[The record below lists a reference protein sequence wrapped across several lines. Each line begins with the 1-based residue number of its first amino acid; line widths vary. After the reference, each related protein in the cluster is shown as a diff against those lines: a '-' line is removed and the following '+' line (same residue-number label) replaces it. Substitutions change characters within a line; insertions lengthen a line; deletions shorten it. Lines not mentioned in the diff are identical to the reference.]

1 MVKHK
6 LLQKRA
12 YFLHGKNVVTE
23 MGIYLFIKRC
33 KTLAIFSI
41 IRFLSTPNSGV
52 KSGVLRYDKQ
62 QKRCIPFNKYAPFI
76 LFNYSK
82 KRDLFQ
88 L

>member
-12 YFLHGKNVVTE
+12 YFLHAFFRPIKD
-23 MGIYLFIKRC
+23 IYLFIKRC

-52 KSGVLRYDKQ
+52 KGGVLRYDKQ
-62 QKRCIPFNKYAPFI
+62 QKRCIPFNKYAPFV